1 MQDDWAEILGDIT
14 NSLAAFDK
22 IEQKI
27 APKLAEIQQNV
38 DSVNPELKSILD
50 REMASLA
57 GKRAELDT
65 LKETLRNT
73 KI

>member
-1 MQDDWAEILGDIT
+1 MQDDWTEILGDIT

-27 APKLAEIQQNV
+27 APKLIEIQQNSDKV
-38 DSVNPELKSILD
+38 SPELTALLD
-50 REMASLA
+50 KEMLA
-57 GKRAELDT
+57 LESKRNELAA
-65 LKETLRNT
+65 LKQTLRNN

>member
-1 MQDDWAEILGDIT
+1 MQDDWTEILGDIT

-27 APKLAEIQQNV
+27 APKLIEIQQNSDKV
-38 DSVNPELKSILD
+38 SPELTALLD
-50 REMASLA
+50 KEMLA
-57 GKRAELDT
+57 LESKRNELAALKQT
-65 LKETLRNT
+65 LTNH